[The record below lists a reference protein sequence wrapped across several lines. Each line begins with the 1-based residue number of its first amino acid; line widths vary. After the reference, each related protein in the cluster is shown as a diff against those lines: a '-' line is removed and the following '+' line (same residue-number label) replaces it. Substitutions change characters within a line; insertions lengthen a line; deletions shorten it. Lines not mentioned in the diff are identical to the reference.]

1 LVIRDLDLYST
12 DEHGNKCDLK
22 RARAFSKDH
31 DDVSYSFKEGSCLL
45 SIFLSPANP
54 WSLPHSLPPSLSN
67 SLPPSLPPSLFL

>member
-54 WSLPHSLPPSLSN
+54 WSLPPSLPPSLSN